1 MSWAMKGLHLIFIA
15 LVLWRDTSGFGVWNT
30 TSVVD
35 WQAGRSNATWNQN
48 FHFATPVQALE
59 LLSRK
64 SANGNVDG
72 GNSSSFSYTSEVQ
85 TAQQDSSFVQSSG
98 GAAQGK
104 PVLNAQ
110 GQATPMVQPQDNLM
124 MTQSSRLYWFESL
137 KPENCGTLLSQS
149 WPQKGQNNGGFQR
162 PSRFQ
167 FGGTANQTS
176 GSQTQSSYQP
186 STTTQVQTGES
197 IAQPE
202 SFGASASY
210 PSQTSG
216 MYSVVQ
222 GPLIASSS
230 QMPGF
235 HIQSSYQPGTTTQV
249 QTGQSASTSQ
259 AQSSGASTLYQ
270 GISSG
275 RYLTSLGHIIPS
287 SSQSVVTTNQTSGS
301 QTQSSYQPGTTTL
314 LQTGQSASTS
324 QALGSHGAAPSG
336 HAKWYTI
343 VQGQTIPSSQASGSQ
358 TQSSYQPST
367 TTLLQTG
374 QPVLPQSQPSGASAS
389 YPSQTSVVYNIAQ
402 RPLTATLS
410 EIPGF
415 HIQSSYQPGTTTL
428 LQTGQSA
435 STSQAQSSGASTLYQ
450 GIRRNVTSL
459 GHGFPYSTQSVVTAN
474 QTSGSHI
481 QSSYQPGTTTLLQ
494 TGQSTPTSQAQSSG
508 ASTLYQGIR
517 RNVTSLGHGFPYS
530 TQSVVTA
537 NQTSGSQTQSSYQPG
552 TTTLLQTGQSAS
564 TSQALGSH
572 GAAPSGHAKWYTIV
586 QGQTIP
592 SSQASGSQTQSSYQP
607 STTTLLQTGQPV
619 LPQSQPAGASA
630 PYPSQTSGVYN
641 IAQRPLTVTL
651 SEIPGFHI
659 QSSYQPGTTTQVQT
673 GQSASTSQ
681 AQSSGAS
688 TLYQGISSGR
698 YLTSL
703 GHIIPSSSQSVVTT
717 NQTSGSQTQS
727 SYQPGTT
734 TLLQTG
740 QSASTSQALG
750 SHGAA
755 PSGHAKWYTIV
766 QGQTIPS
773 SQASGSQTQSSYQP
787 GTTTQVQTGQSAST
801 SQAQSSGASTLYP
814 GIRRNVTSLGHGF
827 PYSTQSV
834 VTANQTSGSQTQ
846 SSYQPSTTTL
856 LQTGRPV
863 LPQSQPSGA
872 SASYPSQTS
881 GVYNI
886 AQRPLTA
893 TLSEIPGFHIQSS
906 YQPGT
911 TTQVQTGQSAS
922 TSQAQSSG
930 ASTLYQGISS
940 GRYLTS
946 LGHIIPSSS
955 QSVVT
960 TNQTSGSQTQS
971 SYQPGTTTLLQTGQ
985 SAPTSQAQS
994 SGASTLYQ
1002 GIRRNV
1008 TSLGHG
1014 FPYSTQS
1021 VVTANQTS
1029 GSQTQS
1035 SYQPS
1040 TTTLLQTGRPVLPQ
1054 SQPSGASASYP
1065 SQTSGVYNI
1074 AQRPLTATLSEIPG
1088 FHIQSS
1094 YQPGTT
1100 TLLQTG
1106 QSASTSQAQSSGAST
1121 LYQGIRRNVT
1131 SLGHGFPYSTQSVVT
1146 ANQTSGSQTQSSYQP
1161 GTTTLLQT
1169 GQSASTSQAL
1179 GSHGA
1184 APSGH
1189 AKWYTIVQGQTIP
1202 SSQASGSQTQ
1212 SSYQPSTTTLL
1223 QTGQPVLPQSQPSGA
1238 SAPYPSQTSGVYNI
1252 AQRPLT
1258 ATLSEIPGF
1267 HIQSSYQ
1274 PGTTTLLQTGQSAS
1288 TSQAQSSG
1296 ASTLYQGIR
1305 RNVTSLG
1312 HGFPYST
1319 QSVVT
1324 ANQTSGSQTQSSYQP
1339 GTTTLL
1345 QTGQSAST
1353 SQALGSHGAAPSG
1366 HAKWYTIVQGQT
1378 IPSSQASGSQ
1388 TQSSYQPSTT
1398 TLLQTG
1404 QPVLPQSQPS
1414 GASAPYPSQTSGVY
1428 NIAQRP
1434 LTATLS
1440 EIPGFHIQSS
1450 YQPGTTTLLQ
1460 TGQSASTSQAQ
1471 SSGASTLYQGI
1482 RRNVTSLGHGFPYST
1497 QSVVTANQTSGSQT
1511 QSSYQPGTTTL
1522 LQTGLSA
1529 STSQAQSSGASTFY
1543 QGISSGRYLTS
1554 LGQSIP
1560 SSSHSV
1566 VTTNKISGLQ
1576 DQSFQP
1582 DTTTNALVGQSASTS
1597 LAHGNFQAPNWHTIT
1612 PPRFH
1617 NLLRNVSVSQSL
1629 SSDPQTRT
1637 INNILPFLNQSAGTS
1652 AMSQNNVQTPAFHTS
1667 THFSPVPQ
1675 TVATPPVSL
1684 PKPCRQTQCSM
1695 VESAIAS
1702 IASSQTSP
1710 RVATSSQGTGSFA
1723 AVPIPGTSQNF
1734 AGIDF
1739 QGTLPVHDQYSSV
1752 CNFPFG
1758 FCNSPQGAANNK
1770 FVRSQSVQTHN
1781 L

>member
-35 WQAGRSNATWNQN
+35 WQAGRSNAAWNQN

-124 MTQSSRLYWFESL
+124 TQSSRLYWFESL

-186 STTTQVQTGES
+186 STTTQVQS

-259 AQSSGASTLYQ
+259 AQSSGASTLY
-270 GISSG
+270 
-275 RYLTSLGHIIPS
+275 R
-287 SSQSVVTTNQTSGS
+287 
-301 QTQSSYQPGTTTL
+301 
-314 LQTGQSASTS
+314 
-324 QALGSHGAAPSG
+324 
-336 HAKWYTI
+336 
-343 VQGQTIPSSQASGSQ
+343 
-358 TQSSYQPST
+358 
-367 TTLLQTG
+367 
-374 QPVLPQSQPSGASAS
+374 
-389 YPSQTSVVYNIAQ
+389 
-402 RPLTATLS
+402 
-410 EIPGF
+410 
-415 HIQSSYQPGTTTL
+415 
-428 LQTGQSA
+428 
-435 STSQAQSSGASTLYQ
+435 
-450 GIRRNVTSL
+450 
-459 GHGFPYSTQSVVTAN
+459 
-474 QTSGSHI
+474 
-481 QSSYQPGTTTLLQ
+481 
-494 TGQSTPTSQAQSSG
+494 
-508 ASTLYQGIR
+508 
-517 RNVTSLGHGFPYS
+517 
-530 TQSVVTA
+530 
-537 NQTSGSQTQSSYQPG
+537 
-552 TTTLLQTGQSAS
+552 
-564 TSQALGSH
+564 
-572 GAAPSGHAKWYTIV
+572 
-586 QGQTIP
+586 
-592 SSQASGSQTQSSYQP
+592 
-607 STTTLLQTGQPV
+607 
-619 LPQSQPAGASA
+619 
-630 PYPSQTSGVYN
+630 
-641 IAQRPLTVTL
+641 
-651 SEIPGFHI
+651 
-659 QSSYQPGTTTQVQT
+659 
-673 GQSASTSQ
+673 
-681 AQSSGAS
+681 
-688 TLYQGISSGR
+688 GISSGR

-787 GTTTQVQTGQSAST
+787 GTTTQVQTVQSAST

-834 VTANQTSGSQTQ
+834 VTANQTSGSPTQ

-893 TLSEIPGFHIQSS
+893 NLSEIPGFHIQSS

-911 TTQVQTGQSAS
+911 TT
-922 TSQAQSSG
+922 
-930 ASTLYQGISS
+930 
-940 GRYLTS
+940 
-946 LGHIIPSSS
+946 
-955 QSVVT
+955 
-960 TNQTSGSQTQS
+960 
-971 SYQPGTTTLLQTGQ
+971 LLQTGQ
-985 SAPTSQAQS
+985 SASTSQAQS

-1035 SYQPS
+1035 SYQP
-1040 TTTLLQTGRPVLPQ
+1040 
-1054 SQPSGASASYP
+1054 
-1065 SQTSGVYNI
+1065 
-1074 AQRPLTATLSEIPG
+1074 
-1088 FHIQSS
+1088 
-1094 YQPGTT
+1094 GTT

-1106 QSASTSQAQSSGAST
+1106 QSAPTSQAQSSGAST

-1274 PGTTTLLQTGQSAS
+1274 AGTTTLLQTGQSAS
-1288 TSQAQSSG
+1288 TSQAQSSGASTLYQGISSGRYLTSLGHIIPSSSQSVVTTNQTSGSQTQSSYQPGTTTLLQTAQSAPTSQAQSSG

-1324 ANQTSGSQTQSSYQP
+1324 ANQTSGAQTQSSYQP

-1414 GASAPYPSQTSGVY
+1414 GASASYPSQTSGVYNIAQRPLTATLSEIPGFHIQSSYQPGTTTLLQTGQSASTSQAQSSGASTLYQGIRRNVTSLGHGFPYSTQSVVTANQTSGSQTQSSYQPSTTTLLQTGQPVLPQSQPSGASASYPSQTSGVY

>member
-110 GQATPMVQPQDNLM
+110 GQATPMVQPQDNL

-301 QTQSSYQPGTTTL
+301 QTQSSYQP
-314 LQTGQSASTS
+314 
-324 QALGSHGAAPSG
+324 
-336 HAKWYTI
+336 
-343 VQGQTIPSSQASGSQ
+343 
-358 TQSSYQPST
+358 ST

-374 QPVLPQSQPSGASAS
+374 Q
-389 YPSQTSVVYNIAQ
+389 
-402 RPLTATLS
+402 
-410 EIPGF
+410 
-415 HIQSSYQPGTTTL
+415 
-428 LQTGQSA
+428 
-435 STSQAQSSGASTLYQ
+435 
-450 GIRRNVTSL
+450 
-459 GHGFPYSTQSVVTAN
+459 
-474 QTSGSHI
+474 
-481 QSSYQPGTTTLLQ
+481 
-494 TGQSTPTSQAQSSG
+494 
-508 ASTLYQGIR
+508 
-517 RNVTSLGHGFPYS
+517 
-530 TQSVVTA
+530 
-537 NQTSGSQTQSSYQPG
+537 
-552 TTTLLQTGQSAS
+552 
-564 TSQALGSH
+564 
-572 GAAPSGHAKWYTIV
+572 
-586 QGQTIP
+586 
-592 SSQASGSQTQSSYQP
+592 
-607 STTTLLQTGQPV
+607 
-619 LPQSQPAGASA
+619 
-630 PYPSQTSGVYN
+630 
-641 IAQRPLTVTL
+641 
-651 SEIPGFHI
+651 
-659 QSSYQPGTTTQVQT
+659 
-673 GQSASTSQ
+673 
-681 AQSSGAS
+681 
-688 TLYQGISSGR
+688 
-698 YLTSL
+698 
-703 GHIIPSSSQSVVTT
+703 
-717 NQTSGSQTQS
+717 
-727 SYQPGTT
+727 
-734 TLLQTG
+734 
-740 QSASTSQALG
+740 
-750 SHGAA
+750 
-755 PSGHAKWYTIV
+755 
-766 QGQTIPS
+766 
-773 SQASGSQTQSSYQP
+773 
-787 GTTTQVQTGQSAST
+787 
-801 SQAQSSGASTLYP
+801 
-814 GIRRNVTSLGHGF
+814 
-827 PYSTQSV
+827 
-834 VTANQTSGSQTQ
+834 
-846 SSYQPSTTTL
+846 
-856 LQTGRPV
+856 
-863 LPQSQPSGA
+863 
-872 SASYPSQTS
+872 
-881 GVYNI
+881 
-886 AQRPLTA
+886 
-893 TLSEIPGFHIQSS
+893 
-906 YQPGT
+906 
-911 TTQVQTGQSAS
+911 
-922 TSQAQSSG
+922 
-930 ASTLYQGISS
+930 
-940 GRYLTS
+940 
-946 LGHIIPSSS
+946 
-955 QSVVT
+955 
-960 TNQTSGSQTQS
+960 
-971 SYQPGTTTLLQTGQ
+971 
-985 SAPTSQAQS
+985 
-994 SGASTLYQ
+994 
-1002 GIRRNV
+1002 
-1008 TSLGHG
+1008 
-1014 FPYSTQS
+1014 
-1021 VVTANQTS
+1021 
-1029 GSQTQS
+1029 
-1035 SYQPS
+1035 
-1040 TTTLLQTGRPVLPQ
+1040 PVLPQ

-1169 GQSASTSQAL
+1169 GQSAPTSQAQSSGASTLYQGIRRNVTSLGHGFPYSTQSVVTANQTSGSQTQSSYQPGTTTLLQTGQSASTSQAL
-1179 GSHGA
+1179 GSPGA

-1202 SSQASGSQTQ
+1202 SSQASESQTQ

-1258 ATLSEIPGF
+1258 VTLSEIPGF
-1267 HIQSSYQ
+1267 HIQSSYQPGTTTQVQTGQSASTSQAQSSGASTLYQGISSGRYLTSLGHIIPSSSQSVVTTNQTSGSQTQSSYQ

-1324 ANQTSGSQTQSSYQP
+1324 ANQTSGSQTQSSYQPGTTTLLQTGQSASTSQALGSPGAAPSGHAKWYTIVQGQTIPSSQASESQTQSSYQPSTTTLLQTGQPVLPQSQPSGASAPYPSQTSGVYNIAQRPLTVTLSEIPGFHIQSSYQPGTTTQVQTGQSASTSQAQSSGASTLYQGISSGRYLTSLGHIIPSSSQSVVTTNQTSGSQTQSSYQPGTTTLLQTGQSASTSQAQSSGASTLYQGIRRNVTSLGHGFPYSTQSVVTSNQTSGSQTQSSYQP

>member
-389 YPSQTSVVYNIAQ
+389 YPSQTSGVYNIAQ

-435 STSQAQSSGASTLYQ
+435 STSQAQSSGALTLYQ

-474 QTSGSHI
+474 QTSGSQT

-1035 SYQPS
+1035 SYQP
-1040 TTTLLQTGRPVLPQ
+1040 
-1054 SQPSGASASYP
+1054 
-1065 SQTSGVYNI
+1065 
-1074 AQRPLTATLSEIPG
+1074 
-1088 FHIQSS
+1088 
-1094 YQPGTT
+1094 GTT

-1106 QSASTSQAQSSGAST
+1106 QSA
-1121 LYQGIRRNVT
+1121 
-1131 SLGHGFPYSTQSVVT
+1131 P
-1146 ANQTSGSQTQSSYQP
+1146 
-1161 GTTTLLQT
+1161 
-1169 GQSASTSQAL
+1169 
-1179 GSHGA
+1179 
-1184 APSGH
+1184 
-1189 AKWYTIVQGQTIP
+1189 
-1202 SSQASGSQTQ
+1202 
-1212 SSYQPSTTTLL
+1212 
-1223 QTGQPVLPQSQPSGA
+1223 
-1238 SAPYPSQTSGVYNI
+1238 
-1252 AQRPLT
+1252 
-1258 ATLSEIPGF
+1258 
-1267 HIQSSYQ
+1267 
-1274 PGTTTLLQTGQSAS
+1274 

-1617 NLLRNVSVSQSL
+1617 NLLRNVLVSQSL

>member
-301 QTQSSYQPGTTTL
+301 QTQSSYQP
-314 LQTGQSASTS
+314 
-324 QALGSHGAAPSG
+324 
-336 HAKWYTI
+336 
-343 VQGQTIPSSQASGSQ
+343 
-358 TQSSYQPST
+358 ST

-389 YPSQTSVVYNIAQ
+389 YPSQTSGVYNIAQ

-435 STSQAQSSGASTLYQ
+435 S
-450 GIRRNVTSL
+450 
-459 GHGFPYSTQSVVTAN
+459 
-474 QTSGSHI
+474 
-481 QSSYQPGTTTLLQ
+481 
-494 TGQSTPTSQAQSSG
+494 TSQAQSSG

-1345 QTGQSAST
+1345 QTGQSA
-1353 SQALGSHGAAPSG
+1353 P
-1366 HAKWYTIVQGQT
+1366 
-1378 IPSSQASGSQ
+1378 
-1388 TQSSYQPSTT
+1388 
-1398 TLLQTG
+1398 
-1404 QPVLPQSQPS
+1404 
-1414 GASAPYPSQTSGVY
+1414 
-1428 NIAQRP
+1428 
-1434 LTATLS
+1434 
-1440 EIPGFHIQSS
+1440 
-1450 YQPGTTTLLQ
+1450 
-1460 TGQSASTSQAQ
+1460 TSQAQ

-1522 LQTGLSA
+1522 LQTGQSA
-1529 STSQAQSSGASTFY
+1529 STSQALGSHGAAPSGHAKWYTIV
-1543 QGISSGRYLTS
+1543 QGQT
-1554 LGQSIP
+1554 IP
-1560 SSSHSV
+1560 SSQA
-1566 VTTNKISGLQ
+1566 SGSQ
-1576 DQSFQP
+1576 TQSSYQP
-1582 DTTTNALVGQSASTS
+1582 STTTLLQTGQPV
-1597 LAHGNFQAPNWHTIT
+1597 L
-1612 PPRFH
+1612 
-1617 NLLRNVSVSQSL
+1617 
-1629 SSDPQTRT
+1629 PQRD
-1637 INNILPFLNQSAGTS
+1637 LF
-1652 AMSQNNVQTPAFHTS
+1652 
-1667 THFSPVPQ
+1667 
-1675 TVATPPVSL
+1675 
-1684 PKPCRQTQCSM
+1684 
-1695 VESAIAS
+1695 
-1702 IASSQTSP
+1702 
-1710 RVATSSQGTGSFA
+1710 
-1723 AVPIPGTSQNF
+1723 
-1734 AGIDF
+1734 
-1739 QGTLPVHDQYSSV
+1739 
-1752 CNFPFG
+1752 
-1758 FCNSPQGAANNK
+1758 
-1770 FVRSQSVQTHN
+1770 
-1781 L
+1781 

>member
-124 MTQSSRLYWFESL
+124 TQSSRLYWFESL

-186 STTTQVQTGES
+186 STTTQVQS

-259 AQSSGASTLYQ
+259 AQSSGASTLYR

-287 SSQSVVTTNQTSGS
+287 SSQSVVN
-301 QTQSSYQPGTTTL
+301 
-314 LQTGQSASTS
+314 
-324 QALGSHGAAPSG
+324 
-336 HAKWYTI
+336 
-343 VQGQTIPSSQASGSQ
+343 
-358 TQSSYQPST
+358 
-367 TTLLQTG
+367 
-374 QPVLPQSQPSGASAS
+374 
-389 YPSQTSVVYNIAQ
+389 
-402 RPLTATLS
+402 
-410 EIPGF
+410 
-415 HIQSSYQPGTTTL
+415 
-428 LQTGQSA
+428 
-435 STSQAQSSGASTLYQ
+435 
-450 GIRRNVTSL
+450 
-459 GHGFPYSTQSVVTAN
+459 
-474 QTSGSHI
+474 
-481 QSSYQPGTTTLLQ
+481 
-494 TGQSTPTSQAQSSG
+494 
-508 ASTLYQGIR
+508 
-517 RNVTSLGHGFPYS
+517 
-530 TQSVVTA
+530 
-537 NQTSGSQTQSSYQPG
+537 
-552 TTTLLQTGQSAS
+552 
-564 TSQALGSH
+564 
-572 GAAPSGHAKWYTIV
+572 
-586 QGQTIP
+586 
-592 SSQASGSQTQSSYQP
+592 
-607 STTTLLQTGQPV
+607 
-619 LPQSQPAGASA
+619 
-630 PYPSQTSGVYN
+630 
-641 IAQRPLTVTL
+641 
-651 SEIPGFHI
+651 
-659 QSSYQPGTTTQVQT
+659 
-673 GQSASTSQ
+673 
-681 AQSSGAS
+681 
-688 TLYQGISSGR
+688 
-698 YLTSL
+698 
-703 GHIIPSSSQSVVTT
+703 T

-787 GTTTQVQTGQSAST
+787 GTTTQVQKVQSAST

-814 GIRRNVTSLGHGF
+814 
-827 PYSTQSV
+827 
-834 VTANQTSGSQTQ
+834 
-846 SSYQPSTTTL
+846 
-856 LQTGRPV
+856 
-863 LPQSQPSGA
+863 
-872 SASYPSQTS
+872 
-881 GVYNI
+881 
-886 AQRPLTA
+886 
-893 TLSEIPGFHIQSS
+893 
-906 YQPGT
+906 
-911 TTQVQTGQSAS
+911 
-922 TSQAQSSG
+922 
-930 ASTLYQGISS
+930 
-940 GRYLTS
+940 
-946 LGHIIPSSS
+946 
-955 QSVVT
+955 
-960 TNQTSGSQTQS
+960 
-971 SYQPGTTTLLQTGQ
+971 
-985 SAPTSQAQS
+985 
-994 SGASTLYQ
+994 

-1169 GQSASTSQAL
+1169 GQSA
-1179 GSHGA
+1179 
-1184 APSGH
+1184 P
-1189 AKWYTIVQGQTIP
+1189 
-1202 SSQASGSQTQ
+1202 
-1212 SSYQPSTTTLL
+1212 
-1223 QTGQPVLPQSQPSGA
+1223 
-1238 SAPYPSQTSGVYNI
+1238 
-1252 AQRPLT
+1252 
-1258 ATLSEIPGF
+1258 
-1267 HIQSSYQ
+1267 
-1274 PGTTTLLQTGQSAS
+1274 

-1450 YQPGTTTLLQ
+1450 YQAGTTTLLQTGQSASTSQAQSSGASTLYQGISSGRYLTSLGHIIPSSSQSVVTTNQTSGSQTQSSYQPGTTTLLQTAQSAPTSQAQSSGASTLYQGIRRNVTSLGHGFPYSTQSVVTANQTSGAQTQSSYQPGTTTLLQTGQSASTSQALGSHGAAPSGHAKWYTIVQGQTIPSSQASGSQTQSSYQPSTTTLLQTGQPVLPQSQPSGASASYPSQTSGVYNIAQRPLTATLSEIPGFHIQSSYQPGTTTLLQ

-1511 QSSYQPGTTTL
+1511 QSSYQPSTTTLLQTGQPVLPQSQPSGASASYPSQTSGVYNIAQRPLTATLSEIPGFHIQSSYQPGTTTL
-1522 LQTGLSA
+1522 LQTGQSA

>member
-124 MTQSSRLYWFESL
+124 TQSSRLYWFESL

-186 STTTQVQTGES
+186 STTTQVQS

-259 AQSSGASTLYQ
+259 AQSSGASTLYR

-287 SSQSVVTTNQTSGS
+287 SSQSVVN
-301 QTQSSYQPGTTTL
+301 
-314 LQTGQSASTS
+314 
-324 QALGSHGAAPSG
+324 
-336 HAKWYTI
+336 
-343 VQGQTIPSSQASGSQ
+343 
-358 TQSSYQPST
+358 
-367 TTLLQTG
+367 
-374 QPVLPQSQPSGASAS
+374 
-389 YPSQTSVVYNIAQ
+389 
-402 RPLTATLS
+402 
-410 EIPGF
+410 
-415 HIQSSYQPGTTTL
+415 
-428 LQTGQSA
+428 
-435 STSQAQSSGASTLYQ
+435 
-450 GIRRNVTSL
+450 
-459 GHGFPYSTQSVVTAN
+459 
-474 QTSGSHI
+474 
-481 QSSYQPGTTTLLQ
+481 
-494 TGQSTPTSQAQSSG
+494 
-508 ASTLYQGIR
+508 
-517 RNVTSLGHGFPYS
+517 
-530 TQSVVTA
+530 
-537 NQTSGSQTQSSYQPG
+537 
-552 TTTLLQTGQSAS
+552 
-564 TSQALGSH
+564 
-572 GAAPSGHAKWYTIV
+572 
-586 QGQTIP
+586 
-592 SSQASGSQTQSSYQP
+592 
-607 STTTLLQTGQPV
+607 
-619 LPQSQPAGASA
+619 
-630 PYPSQTSGVYN
+630 
-641 IAQRPLTVTL
+641 
-651 SEIPGFHI
+651 
-659 QSSYQPGTTTQVQT
+659 
-673 GQSASTSQ
+673 
-681 AQSSGAS
+681 
-688 TLYQGISSGR
+688 
-698 YLTSL
+698 
-703 GHIIPSSSQSVVTT
+703 T

-787 GTTTQVQTGQSAST
+787 GTTTQVQTVQSAST

-814 GIRRNVTSLGHGF
+814 
-827 PYSTQSV
+827 
-834 VTANQTSGSQTQ
+834 
-846 SSYQPSTTTL
+846 
-856 LQTGRPV
+856 
-863 LPQSQPSGA
+863 
-872 SASYPSQTS
+872 
-881 GVYNI
+881 
-886 AQRPLTA
+886 
-893 TLSEIPGFHIQSS
+893 
-906 YQPGT
+906 
-911 TTQVQTGQSAS
+911 
-922 TSQAQSSG
+922 
-930 ASTLYQGISS
+930 
-940 GRYLTS
+940 
-946 LGHIIPSSS
+946 
-955 QSVVT
+955 
-960 TNQTSGSQTQS
+960 
-971 SYQPGTTTLLQTGQ
+971 
-985 SAPTSQAQS
+985 
-994 SGASTLYQ
+994 

-1169 GQSASTSQAL
+1169 GQSA
-1179 GSHGA
+1179 
-1184 APSGH
+1184 P
-1189 AKWYTIVQGQTIP
+1189 
-1202 SSQASGSQTQ
+1202 
-1212 SSYQPSTTTLL
+1212 
-1223 QTGQPVLPQSQPSGA
+1223 
-1238 SAPYPSQTSGVYNI
+1238 
-1252 AQRPLT
+1252 
-1258 ATLSEIPGF
+1258 
-1267 HIQSSYQ
+1267 
-1274 PGTTTLLQTGQSAS
+1274 

-1450 YQPGTTTLLQ
+1450 YQAGTTTLLQTGQSASTSQAQSSGASTLYQGISSGRYLTSLGHIIPSSSQSVVTTNQTSGSQTQSSYQPGTTTLLQTAQSAPTSQAQSSGASTLYQGIRRNVTSLGHGFPYSTQSVVTANQTSGAQTQSSYQPGTTTLLQ
-1460 TGQSASTSQAQ
+1460 TGQSASTSQALGSHGAAPSGHAKWYTIVQGQTIPSSQASGSQTQSSYQPSTTTLLQTGQPVLPQSQPSGASASYPSQTSGVYNIAQRPLTATLSEIPGFHIQSSYQPGTTTLLQTGQSASTSQAQSSGASTLYQGIRRNVTSLGHGFPYSTQSVVTANQTSGSQTQSSYQPSTTTLLQTGQPVLPQSQPSGASASYPSQTSGVYNIAQRPLTATLSEIPGFHIQSSYQPGTTTLLQTGQSASTSQAQSSGASTLYQGIRRNVTSLGHGFPYSTQSVVTANQTSGSQTQSSYQPGTTTLLQTGQSATTSQAQ

>member
-35 WQAGRSNATWNQN
+35 WQAGRSNAAWNQN

-124 MTQSSRLYWFESL
+124 TQSSRLYWFESL

-186 STTTQVQTGES
+186 STTTQVQS

-287 SSQSVVTTNQTSGS
+287 SSQSVVTTNKT
-301 QTQSSYQPGTTTL
+301 
-314 LQTGQSASTS
+314 
-324 QALGSHGAAPSG
+324 
-336 HAKWYTI
+336 
-343 VQGQTIPSSQASGSQ
+343 
-358 TQSSYQPST
+358 
-367 TTLLQTG
+367 
-374 QPVLPQSQPSGASAS
+374 
-389 YPSQTSVVYNIAQ
+389 
-402 RPLTATLS
+402 
-410 EIPGF
+410 
-415 HIQSSYQPGTTTL
+415 
-428 LQTGQSA
+428 
-435 STSQAQSSGASTLYQ
+435 
-450 GIRRNVTSL
+450 
-459 GHGFPYSTQSVVTAN
+459 
-474 QTSGSHI
+474 
-481 QSSYQPGTTTLLQ
+481 
-494 TGQSTPTSQAQSSG
+494 
-508 ASTLYQGIR
+508 
-517 RNVTSLGHGFPYS
+517 
-530 TQSVVTA
+530 
-537 NQTSGSQTQSSYQPG
+537 
-552 TTTLLQTGQSAS
+552 
-564 TSQALGSH
+564 
-572 GAAPSGHAKWYTIV
+572 
-586 QGQTIP
+586 
-592 SSQASGSQTQSSYQP
+592 
-607 STTTLLQTGQPV
+607 
-619 LPQSQPAGASA
+619 
-630 PYPSQTSGVYN
+630 
-641 IAQRPLTVTL
+641 
-651 SEIPGFHI
+651 
-659 QSSYQPGTTTQVQT
+659 
-673 GQSASTSQ
+673 
-681 AQSSGAS
+681 
-688 TLYQGISSGR
+688 
-698 YLTSL
+698 
-703 GHIIPSSSQSVVTT
+703 
-717 NQTSGSQTQS
+717 
-727 SYQPGTT
+727 
-734 TLLQTG
+734 
-740 QSASTSQALG
+740 
-750 SHGAA
+750 
-755 PSGHAKWYTIV
+755 
-766 QGQTIPS
+766 
-773 SQASGSQTQSSYQP
+773 SGSQTQSSYQP

-911 TTQVQTGQSAS
+911 TTLLQTGQSAS

-930 ASTLYQGISS
+930 ASTLY
-940 GRYLTS
+940 
-946 LGHIIPSSS
+946 P
-955 QSVVT
+955 
-960 TNQTSGSQTQS
+960 
-971 SYQPGTTTLLQTGQ
+971 
-985 SAPTSQAQS
+985 
-994 SGASTLYQ
+994 

-1169 GQSASTSQAL
+1169 GQSA
-1179 GSHGA
+1179 
-1184 APSGH
+1184 P
-1189 AKWYTIVQGQTIP
+1189 
-1202 SSQASGSQTQ
+1202 
-1212 SSYQPSTTTLL
+1212 
-1223 QTGQPVLPQSQPSGA
+1223 
-1238 SAPYPSQTSGVYNI
+1238 
-1252 AQRPLT
+1252 
-1258 ATLSEIPGF
+1258 
-1267 HIQSSYQ
+1267 
-1274 PGTTTLLQTGQSAS
+1274 

-1404 QPVLPQSQPS
+1404 QSASTSQAQSS
-1414 GASAPYPSQTSGVY
+1414 GASTLYQGISSGRYLTSLGHIIPSSSQSVVTTNQTSGS
-1428 NIAQRP
+1428 Q
-1434 LTATLS
+1434 T
-1440 EIPGFHIQSS
+1440 QSS

-1460 TGQSASTSQAQ
+1460 TAQSAPTSQAQ

-1497 QSVVTANQTSGSQT
+1497 QSVVTANQTSGAQTQSSYQPGTTTLLQTGQSASTSQALGSHGAAPSGHAKWYTIVQGQTIPSSQASGSQT
-1511 QSSYQPGTTTL
+1511 QSSYQPSTTTL

>member
-389 YPSQTSVVYNIAQ
+389 YPSQTSGVYNIAQ

-474 QTSGSHI
+474 QTSGS
-481 QSSYQPGTTTLLQ
+481 
-494 TGQSTPTSQAQSSG
+494 
-508 ASTLYQGIR
+508 
-517 RNVTSLGHGFPYS
+517 
-530 TQSVVTA
+530 
-537 NQTSGSQTQSSYQPG
+537 QTQSSYQPG
-552 TTTLLQTGQSAS
+552 TTTLLQTGQSA
-564 TSQALGSH
+564 
-572 GAAPSGHAKWYTIV
+572 P
-586 QGQTIP
+586 
-592 SSQASGSQTQSSYQP
+592 
-607 STTTLLQTGQPV
+607 
-619 LPQSQPAGASA
+619 
-630 PYPSQTSGVYN
+630 
-641 IAQRPLTVTL
+641 
-651 SEIPGFHI
+651 
-659 QSSYQPGTTTQVQT
+659 
-673 GQSASTSQ
+673 
-681 AQSSGAS
+681 
-688 TLYQGISSGR
+688 
-698 YLTSL
+698 
-703 GHIIPSSSQSVVTT
+703 
-717 NQTSGSQTQS
+717 
-727 SYQPGTT
+727 
-734 TLLQTG
+734 
-740 QSASTSQALG
+740 
-750 SHGAA
+750 
-755 PSGHAKWYTIV
+755 
-766 QGQTIPS
+766 
-773 SQASGSQTQSSYQP
+773 
-787 GTTTQVQTGQSAST
+787 
-801 SQAQSSGASTLYP
+801 
-814 GIRRNVTSLGHGF
+814 
-827 PYSTQSV
+827 
-834 VTANQTSGSQTQ
+834 
-846 SSYQPSTTTL
+846 
-856 LQTGRPV
+856 
-863 LPQSQPSGA
+863 
-872 SASYPSQTS
+872 
-881 GVYNI
+881 
-886 AQRPLTA
+886 
-893 TLSEIPGFHIQSS
+893 
-906 YQPGT
+906 
-911 TTQVQTGQSAS
+911 

-1008 TSLGHG
+1008 TSLVHG

-1296 ASTLYQGIR
+1296 ASTLYQGIRRNVTSLGHGFPYSTQSVVTANQTSGFQIQSSYQPGTTTLLQTGQSAPTSQAQSSCASTLYQGIR

>member
-324 QALGSHGAAPSG
+324 QALGSHGATPSG

-389 YPSQTSVVYNIAQ
+389 YPSQTSGVYNIAQ

-474 QTSGSHI
+474 QTSGS
-481 QSSYQPGTTTLLQ
+481 
-494 TGQSTPTSQAQSSG
+494 
-508 ASTLYQGIR
+508 
-517 RNVTSLGHGFPYS
+517 
-530 TQSVVTA
+530 
-537 NQTSGSQTQSSYQPG
+537 QTQSSYQPG
-552 TTTLLQTGQSAS
+552 TTTLLQTGQSA
-564 TSQALGSH
+564 
-572 GAAPSGHAKWYTIV
+572 P
-586 QGQTIP
+586 
-592 SSQASGSQTQSSYQP
+592 
-607 STTTLLQTGQPV
+607 
-619 LPQSQPAGASA
+619 
-630 PYPSQTSGVYN
+630 
-641 IAQRPLTVTL
+641 
-651 SEIPGFHI
+651 
-659 QSSYQPGTTTQVQT
+659 
-673 GQSASTSQ
+673 
-681 AQSSGAS
+681 
-688 TLYQGISSGR
+688 
-698 YLTSL
+698 
-703 GHIIPSSSQSVVTT
+703 
-717 NQTSGSQTQS
+717 
-727 SYQPGTT
+727 
-734 TLLQTG
+734 
-740 QSASTSQALG
+740 
-750 SHGAA
+750 
-755 PSGHAKWYTIV
+755 
-766 QGQTIPS
+766 
-773 SQASGSQTQSSYQP
+773 
-787 GTTTQVQTGQSAST
+787 
-801 SQAQSSGASTLYP
+801 
-814 GIRRNVTSLGHGF
+814 
-827 PYSTQSV
+827 
-834 VTANQTSGSQTQ
+834 
-846 SSYQPSTTTL
+846 
-856 LQTGRPV
+856 
-863 LPQSQPSGA
+863 
-872 SASYPSQTS
+872 
-881 GVYNI
+881 
-886 AQRPLTA
+886 
-893 TLSEIPGFHIQSS
+893 
-906 YQPGT
+906 
-911 TTQVQTGQSAS
+911 

-1008 TSLGHG
+1008 TSLVHG

-1288 TSQAQSSG
+1288 TSQAQSSGASTLYQGIRRNVTSLGHGFPYSTQSVVTANQTSGSQTQSSYQPGTTTLLQTGQSAPTSQAQSSG